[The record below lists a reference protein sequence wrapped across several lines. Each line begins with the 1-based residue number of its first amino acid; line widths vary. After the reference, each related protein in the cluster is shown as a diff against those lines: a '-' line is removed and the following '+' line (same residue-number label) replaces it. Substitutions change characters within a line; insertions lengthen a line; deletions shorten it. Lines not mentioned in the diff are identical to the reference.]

1 MKAEDLAKLGQNAK
15 AFAKAYVQLK
25 EELIRQGV
33 EAEEAKETA
42 RAAALMAI
50 IQPENKEPWEL

>member
-33 EAEEAKETA
+33 EAEEAKVVA
-42 RAAALMAI
+42 RSAAMMTI
-50 IQPENKEPWEL
+50 FNPDEEKPWDT